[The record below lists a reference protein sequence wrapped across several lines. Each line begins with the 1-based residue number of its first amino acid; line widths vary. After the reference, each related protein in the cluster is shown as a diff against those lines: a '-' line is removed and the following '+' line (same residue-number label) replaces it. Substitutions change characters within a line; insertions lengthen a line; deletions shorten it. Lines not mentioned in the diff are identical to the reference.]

1 MDILTKRRPPLEAFK
16 RMLSPVLGFM
26 LMTFSALAMAGPYLP
41 ASGEPGST
49 AVEKDEPAFIA
60 WATGWHHYVVG
71 EEASET
77 WQTPEEALGPAEG
90 TSYDI
95 VSLGRGGSI
104 ILTFHRPIRN
114 GEGWDFAVFEN
125 SFNDTNLELAYVEVS
140 SNGTDFVRFH
150 NDSLTSKPVARYGAI
165 DPTDVHG
172 LAGKYRQGFGTPF
185 DLQELAVRNEVLTG
199 KVHLRWITHVRII
212 DIVGDGTCLDTG
224 GDVIYDPYPT
234 IQSAGFDLDAVGVR
248 YENTEPPADNLPP
261 DQPVLSLP
269 ANGATDVPLAAILKT
284 EGFSDPDQGDIHS
297 VTTWQISTDPDFSST
312 LFEETTSTELT
323 ELAAP
328 LLSLKKGETY
338 FWRARFYDDWGGK
351 SLWSEAYS
359 FTTEVSSANNP
370 PDQPLLSL
378 PENDATGISTL
389 PALQAMAFVDPE
401 EQDLHELTRWQI
413 SRQADFSAIVFEQ
426 TSSIDLTSA
435 TVPDE
440 SELSYGETYYW
451 RVKFYDNHGADSVWS
466 QAFSFTTA
474 EVPKSGKAGVS
485 GNGCFV
491 STVLSQ

>member
-1 MDILTKRRPPLEAFK
+1 
-16 RMLSPVLGFM
+16 
-26 LMTFSALAMAGPYLP
+26 
-41 ASGEPGST
+41 
-49 AVEKDEPAFIA
+49 
-60 WATGWHHYVVG
+60 
-71 EEASET
+71 
-77 WQTPEEALGPAEG
+77 
-90 TSYDI
+90 
-95 VSLGRGGSI
+95 
-104 ILTFHRPIRN
+104 
-114 GEGWDFAVFEN
+114 
-125 SFNDTNLELAYVEVS
+125 
-140 SNGTDFVRFH
+140 
-150 NDSLTSKPVARYGAI
+150 
-165 DPTDVHG
+165 
-172 LAGKYRQGFGTPF
+172 
-185 DLQELAVRNEVLTG
+185 
-199 KVHLRWITHVRII
+199 
-212 DIVGDGTCLDTG
+212 
-224 GDVIYDPYPT
+224 
-234 IQSAGFDLDAVGVR
+234 
-248 YENTEPPADNLPP
+248 
-261 DQPVLSLP
+261 VLSLP

-440 SELSYGETYYW
+440 S
-451 RVKFYDNHGADSVWS
+451 
-466 QAFSFTTA
+466 
-474 EVPKSGKAGVS
+474 
-485 GNGCFV
+485 
-491 STVLSQ
+491 